1 MKLQFIKQDALDIL
15 EKNIAANINN
25 YKHLTNEWV
34 YDYFNGEDP
43 FLDFK
48 YEVNDFELK
57 IDMESK
63 GKMDLDNIK
72 TLYESMNMISDSQA
86 SDERLWVGLTHG
98 KFYDFVRQR
107 WSYDKKGMEKEDI
120 IKSRYFISKS
130 TRGMMR
136 NTLSKLWWAGRFTY
150 DSKRQNPFELT
161 EVLGN
166 RDISTRM
173 NDLFTSNFSRNPKV
187 CHSFLSAIKLYED
200 NGITIGGYTYRK
212 LVQYMNLYG
221 GMTVVDY
228 LEEDELIE
236 VLCTKIE
243 KLFKDPLNTDSNV
256 KKALN
261 ISKNNA
267 TNINKKKK
275 AIKSKINVEMESK
288 HKRLLEDEVVV
299 KEGNYIDIMNIVN
312 KNIKTFKMQPYY
324 NDKKIP
330 EVQKK
335 CMGKSVGFKFEYN
348 NESYEIIKII

>member
-15 EKNIAANINN
+15 EKNIPTNINN
-25 YKHLTNEWV
+25 YKNPTNQWV
-34 YDYFNGEDP
+34 YEYFNGEDP
-43 FLDFK
+43 FVDFK
-48 YEVNDFELK
+48 CEVKNFELK

-72 TLYESMNMISDSQA
+72 ILYENMNMISDSQA

-98 KFYDFVRQR
+98 TFYDFVRKR
-107 WSYDKKGMEKEDI
+107 WEYDDKGMEKEGI

-130 TRGMMR
+130 TKGMMR

-150 DSKRQNPFELT
+150 DSKRANPFELT

-173 NDLFTSNFSRNPKV
+173 SDLFTSNFSRNPKV
-187 CHSFLSAIKLYED
+187 CHAFLSAIKSYED
-200 NGITIGGYTYRK
+200 NGISIGGYTYRK

-228 LEEDELIE
+228 LQEKELID
-236 VLCTKIE
+236 VICTKIE

-256 KKALN
+256 KKSLS
-261 ISKNNA
+261 I
-267 TNINKKKK
+267 TQENINSIDKKKNV
-275 AIKSKINVEMESK
+275 IKSKVQVEIKTKSDGVRNDK
-288 HKRLLEDEVVV
+288 VIV
-299 KEGNYIDIMNIVN
+299 KEGNYVDIINIAT
-312 KNIKTFKMQPYY
+312 KNTKTFKMQLSYTG
-324 NDKKIP
+324 KKIP

-335 CMGKSVGFKFEYN
+335 CMGKSIGFKFDYN
-348 NESYEIIKII
+348 NEYYEIIKIK